1 MNFLSHLKANSGY
14 VFSMTLFVMLITLPN
29 PAYAMHITEGIL
41 PAPWAAAW
49 WVVSAVFVWL
59 GIRQVERYKRE
70 VTGYLPLLALAGSV
84 VFVFSCLPIP
94 VPMTGTCSH
103 PAGTGMSAVLL
114 GPFASILVAAVGLLL
129 QALFMAHGGITTLG
143 GNILSMGIVGSFA
156 GWFFFKTGRRFGLS
170 LFAAGFAAGAAADL
184 FTYLTTSVELGLAL
198 HGTQPVMGVIGKIF
212 LAFLPTQAPLAVL
225 EGFVTGGM
233 IHYVFQH
240 RPEILTRMRMIQEV

>member
-1 MNFLSHLKANSGY
+1 MKAIRFIFVLSCILLASE
-14 VFSMTLFVMLITLPN
+14 N

-41 PAPWAAAW
+41 PASWAVLW
-49 WVVSAVFVWL
+49 WVVSALFVYL
-59 GIRQVERYKRE
+59 GVRQVERYKRE
-70 VTGYLPLLALAGSV
+70 VTGYLPLLALAGSA
-84 VFVFSCLPIP
+84 VFVFSCFPIP
-94 VPMTGTCSH
+94 VPITGTCSH

-143 GNILSMGIVGSFA
+143 GNIFSMGIVGSFA

-212 LAFLPTQAPLAVL
+212 LAFLPTQGPLAIL
-225 EGFVTGGM
+225 EGLVTGGM
-233 IHYVFQH
+233 IRYVYQH
-240 RPEILTRMRMIQEV
+240 RPEILARMRMIQEV